1 MLHCRLSIDK
11 MVPKPPFFS
20 NLPYVTMHKTHLLR
34 WLVAN
39 FISPFW
45 FEEADFPHE
54 ISFLKFLSFLLSL
67 FFLFSFWGT
76 ILGINCFEAH
86 KKVTAPLE
94 IHTFKFL
101 ESLPNEA
108 FLLWGKSI
116 PDWRGRDDK
125 QKGNVI
131 HLLVLFFFFFFL
143 FFPPCISAE
152 ENTQNSCNAC
162 NHGLPSLWLWPENA
176 STNWIFNQI
185 FTRIKTTYIHSN
197 VKHALWVAHT
207 YRTPPACP
215 SRTTLSNPSSTRE
228 VILTT
233 I

>member
-131 HLLVLFFFFFFL
+131 HLLVLFFFLFFL
-143 FFPPCISAE
+143 FSPLAFLQKRIHKTAAMHVI
-152 ENTQNSCNAC
+152 TAC
-162 NHGLPSLWLWPENA
+162 HLCDFDLKMHLPTGFL
-176 STNWIFNQI
+176 
-185 FTRIKTTYIHSN
+185 IKYL
-197 VKHALWVAHT
+197 HA
-207 YRTPPACP
+207 
-215 SRTTLSNPSSTRE
+215 
-228 VILTT
+228 
-233 I
+233 